1 MRLDSAQR
9 NALKA
14 AFKALKSDD
23 KAFLFGSRVD
33 DLKRGGDIDLL
44 VYSQQPGFELSRKL
58 ARIFFKNCEEKI
70 DILVVDPKEMTEE
83 QHLFVSSLKKIPLI
97 SL

>member
-14 AFKALKSDD
+14 AFKALKSGD

-44 VYSQQPGFELSRKL
+44 VYSQQSGFGLSRKL
-58 ARIFFKNCEEKI
+58 SRIFFKNCEEKI
-70 DILVVDPKEMTEE
+70 DILVVDPEDMTEE
-83 QHLFVSSLKKIPLI
+83 QHRFISTLKKTPLI